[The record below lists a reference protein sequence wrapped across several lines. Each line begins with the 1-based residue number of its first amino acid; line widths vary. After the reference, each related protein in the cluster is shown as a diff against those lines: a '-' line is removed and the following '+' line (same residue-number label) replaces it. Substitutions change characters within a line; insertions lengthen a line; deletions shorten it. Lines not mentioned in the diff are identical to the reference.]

1 MLALETSM
9 ESKLIL
15 NLKKKKAS
23 EDPHRPM
30 SSPRFIKFCPKKR
43 GGGTFEE
50 ISEKKNE
57 REENKKEE

>member
-15 NLKKKKAS
+15 NLKKKKKLPKTRTVQWAA
-23 EDPHRPM
+23 PV
-30 SSPRFIKFCPKKR
+30 SSSFVQKK